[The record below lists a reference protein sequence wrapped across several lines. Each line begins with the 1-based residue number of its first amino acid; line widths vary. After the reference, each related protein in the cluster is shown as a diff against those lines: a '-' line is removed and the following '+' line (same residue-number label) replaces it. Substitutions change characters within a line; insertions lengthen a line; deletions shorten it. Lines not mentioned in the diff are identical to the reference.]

1 MVVAAYRKEESER
14 ERERGERAGGRRE
27 GGREGEDACM
37 RALGACR
44 R

>member
-1 MVVAAYRKEESER
+1 MVVAADRKEESER